1 MLKKEMEKVK
11 SLIRE
16 NFGQLNLIVL
26 LTPFIFAGCISWYLL
41 SDTVA
46 NGPFGPDTFKAILE
60 KVAFYILVPTALIAY
75 YRFCIERSRFFLW
88 FLAIIL
94 ALLCREVHW
103 KWTSGGVYAMLGLLM
118 LIGYIF
124 YDKLR
129 PQISS
134 SAFINLFVT
143 AILCY
148 FIANLLLDQN
158 WARVS
163 KEFRHDIN
171 YKKSLEE
178 FMEVLGHVTIA
189 LIVLLTPALV
199 REKSKDEPDLQSK
212 V

>member
-1 MLKKEMEKVK
+1 MLKKEIEKIK
-11 SLIRE
+11 GLFKE
-16 NFGQLNLIVL
+16 NWEQLNLLIL
-26 LTPFIFAGCISWYLL
+26 LTPFIYAGCISWYLL

-46 NGPFGPDTFKAILE
+46 NGRFGPDTFKGILE
-60 KVAFYILVPTALIAY
+60 MVAFYILVPTALIAY

-103 KWTSGGVYAMLGLLM
+103 QWTGGGVFVMLGALM
-118 LIGYIF
+118 LVGYIF

-158 WARVS
+158 WAQIS
-163 KEFRHDIN
+163 KEFRSDIK

-178 FMEVLGHVTIA
+178 FMEILGHATIA
-189 LIVLLTPALV
+189 LIVLLTPALQK
-199 REKSKDEPDLQSK
+199 KSID
-212 V
+212 